1 MHALQITISA
11 TCYIFNNP
19 FKLFFCDVKY
29 VIKFSIIISSCF
41 CVKWWPIPLND
52 KFKASIYAIIIK
64 YKCNICIKHYLL
76 TLLHLPGDTP
86 RLKKLKS
93 PASNQSPALNSPAN
107 VLERLIFWSA
117 INLINLSIKSTFIY

>member
-19 FKLFFCDVKY
+19 FKLFFCDVEY

-41 CVKWWPIPLND
+41 CVTMVTHTLKWQVQGLDLRHHNSIQNLYKTLPVNPP
-52 KFKASIYAIIIK
+52 AS
-64 YKCNICIKHYLL
+64 
-76 TLLHLPGDTP
+76 TG
-86 RLKKLKS
+86 RLSGLKNLKS